1 MRQREA
7 GVTGVSDHR
16 AAEDAWDAIAR
27 RSGLGRAELELVR
40 AVPVFGG
47 LAPPALAPL
56 LEGAV
61 AKPFARHAVLFLPG
75 EPATGFFVVL
85 EGWVRLYRQTPQGQE
100 ITIAVFGRGDSFAE
114 AVVLQTMPF
123 PVSAQAVADS
133 RILVI
138 PAERFMRQ
146 LRASTDLCFKVM
158 AAMARRLQD
167 LVFQLENV
175 SSRPTVQRLALFILR
190 LCDREHGHLPHPAA
204 ARQEPDRRPPWHAA
218 RNALA
223 RPRQA
228 ARRRR
233 RQRRPRPPGPRCLR
247 GSAPSPC
254 ATRQGRAARATAL
267 AHER

>member
-40 AVPVFGG
+40 AVPVFSG

-61 AKPFARHAVLFLPG
+61 AKAFARHAVLFLQG

-133 RILVI
+133 RLLVI

-158 AAMARRLQD
+158 AAMARRLQG

-175 SSRPTVQRLALFILR
+175 SSRSTVQRLALFILR
-190 LCDREHGHLPHPAA
+190 LCDRDTGTCRIQLPLDKNLIA
-204 ARQEPDRRPPWHAA
+204 ARLGMQPETLSRG
-218 RNALA
+218 LA
-223 RPRQA
+223 K
-228 ARRRR
+228 
-233 RQRRPRPPGPRCLR
+233 L
-247 GSAPSPC
+247 
-254 ATRQGRAARATAL
+254 RAAGVDSDGPGLLVHDVARLRTVALRDEARAS
-267 AHER
+267 R